1 MIYFRPIKRELPS
14 TKFQLENNIFFMTI
28 FSFFSSAMLSQQWYS
43 FFLFHFFICLSN
55 LCLFFITPFKMF
67 YFCLSVCFGSPH
79 LLLCI
84 SCLFVLLF
92 VVTQCQVVFVP
103 KGKVFSILA
112 RLLNRVQ
119 AAKLRKNKTLKLLFN
134 RKVLLRKLLEAF
146 KFVFW
151 SENENEDG
159 CIVSSVHT
167 SLYNYIW

>member
-1 MIYFRPIKRELPS
+1 MIYFRPINRELPS
-14 TKFQLENNIFFMTI
+14 TKFQPENNIFFHDFFFFLLFFCNAFSTMI
-28 FSFFSSAMLSQQWYS
+28 FFFFFTFLFVYQTYVSSLSRHLRCFSSV
-43 FFLFHFFICLSN
+43 FLFVSD
-55 LCLFFITPFKMF
+55 PQ
-67 YFCLSVCFGSPH
+67 SPH

-112 RLLNRVQ
+112 RLFNRVQ

-146 KFVFW
+146 
-151 SENENEDG
+151 
-159 CIVSSVHT
+159 
-167 SLYNYIW
+167 

>member
-1 MIYFRPIKRELPS
+1 MTYFRPINRELPS
-14 TKFQLENNIFFMTI
+14 TKFQLENNIFFSWLFLFLSFLLFFCNAFSTMI
-28 FSFFSSAMLSQQWYS
+28 F

-84 SCLFVLLF
+84 SCLSVLLF

-146 KFVFW
+146 
-151 SENENEDG
+151 
-159 CIVSSVHT
+159 
-167 SLYNYIW
+167 